1 MKQPNIELKGVRVH
15 NLQGID
21 CILQPGKFIVFT
33 GVSGSGKSSIAFD
46 TIHVEGQRRY
56 IESLSIYMRR
66 QMGNLPRP
74 KADHISGI
82 SPTIAVKQSGIM
94 KNPRS
99 TVGTITGIYDL
110 LRVLYARIGKAY
122 CPISGEPVA
131 AQDSQ
136 QIIER
141 VLSLAKN
148 KPIQILAPYSYDLP
162 LHEEISHLLRQG
174 FVRIRLDKKFY
185 NLSDTL
191 NINTNAANSID
202 LVIDRLQNPSKDSDR
217 VKEAVTKALEV
228 GNGVCILYLSEKE
241 EVLLSTHSYSTKSK
255 VSYPPLTPSDFSFNH
270 PDGMCEKC
278 LGLGEYEEFDLSLVI
293 DENKSIAEGACSVA
307 GSYDTV
313 KWGNIYRNL
322 AKIYG
327 FNLHIPWEN
336 VDDSAKHIF
345 LYGNDKKWTPMTFT
359 HPETRKSWTEY
370 VSWKGVLWEA
380 RDRYNKATSSKYKEQ
395 MQTLMHIGIC
405 PSCDGSRLR
414 PYPSQAK
421 VGKKRIGEIANLS
434 LDKLADFFAK
444 LSLKAGEKIIAKDLL
459 HEINRRLAF
468 LLELRLDYITLH
480 RASNTLSGG
489 ELQRVHIIAHL
500 GLGITGATYILDEPS
515 IGLHARDSER
525 LITILHVLRDQGNTV
540 LVVEHDED
548 IIRRADEIV
557 DVGPGAG
564 RYGGEIVAQGT
575 LQDIMRNKRSITGKY
590 LAMKKQKFPS
600 QQRKFCGKAISILGA
615 THHNLKN
622 VTVTIPL
629 EALTVVT
636 GVSGSGKSS
645 LIIDILYPAISN
657 KLHRSHLAIGKHKQ
671 ITGMEHIDKIIAID
685 QSPIGRSSRSNPA
698 TYIKLFD
705 DIRSLFAKLP
715 SSLAEGF
722 AKSRFSFNLSDG
734 NCSRC
739 KGMGYVLIDMDF
751 LEDQRE
757 VCSLCN
763 GKRFDPETL
772 KITYNGKNIFDI
784 LEMSI
789 HDAREFFSSIP
800 SIRRKLQLLEKVG
813 LGYIVLGQSSATLSG
828 GEAQRMKLAKELVRP
843 DTGKTLYILD
853 EPTTGL
859 HISDIANVLQIIQEL
874 VEKKNSVVVIEHHL
888 DFILAGDHVIDLGPD
903 GGDRGGTIVFAG
915 RPESLAQQSTCT
927 GLALKRSHRS
937 HKEQRSLFTPHP
949 PSYIEVVGA
958 SQNNL
963 QAISA
968 RIPIGKITACTG
980 LSGSGKSS
988 FAFDTIYSEGQRR
1001 YTSTL
1006 SPYMRQ
1012 FVSQMPPAK
1021 VEKISGLSPTIAVE
1035 QKKQGGSPRSTL
1047 GTITEIYDYL
1057 RLIFCTVGE
1066 AYCPE
1071 SGERLVSISKEYVQ
1085 QQILSLP
1092 PQTKVVILSPIAL
1105 ISSLDKTL
1113 LRLQRDGFIRVR
1125 LNGVYFEIADEKIP
1139 WDSKQKNA
1147 LQLVID
1153 RFVIKEG
1160 IDARVMSAIELAL
1173 SKSPGE
1179 VIVATQNRDMFFN
1192 LAFAAPNTGKS
1203 YPSLTPHL
1211 FSFNT
1216 QEGMCPVCQ
1225 GLGFTWGAHV
1235 EYNESFLS
1243 LSVLKIL
1250 KTLWR
1255 EYPYADSF
1263 IAVVVKFLHIP
1274 GKKLL
1279 KDLSQ
1284 AQLSLFVR
1292 GSEIPFEYAGLEW
1305 KWKGINS
1312 ILEEIAAS
1320 KSTSLSSELFALLQ
1334 QHLCAACKGSRL
1346 SPLPSGVTVG
1356 GLTIL
1361 DVCTSPFS
1369 TLLTWLDSLHHKAA
1383 IFEPIQQIRKRLT
1396 ILCSLGL
1403 DYLTLDRTA
1412 PTLSNGESQRAM
1424 LSKQLATELTGCL
1437 YVLDEPTVGLHPHN
1451 TEMLFQS
1458 LQKLCNLGNTILI
1471 IENDPSMIRKSD
1483 YIIDFGP
1490 GAGPSGGKIVSEGT
1504 YDTVKNDPNSI
1515 TGKYV
1520 KQSRTPIP
1528 RKKIMAPE
1536 ETLDITK
1543 ASKNNIH
1550 NLSLSIPLRQMI
1562 CVTGVSGAGK
1572 TTLVREILWP
1582 LLKEAT
1588 AKFSNHFVPDTG
1600 IGAISGVSSIQS
1612 VIYMSSSSIG
1622 TTNRADINTYIDL
1635 APTLRQFFAA
1645 LPQAQ
1650 MRNLTPKHFSYNHIA
1665 GMCMQCYGIGVQS
1678 IDLQFLPKVQIPCK
1692 GCLGQRLNPLSL
1704 TISYRGKTLGELLQY
1719 RIDEVV
1725 SLLPPHPKIIKIVD
1739 VLQQVGLSYLLLGQP
1754 LHSLSTGEAKRLQLA
1769 KELLKKQKKHTLYI
1783 FDEPSIGLH
1792 PSDVQSLL
1800 GVFQDVTRKGHSVVI
1815 IEHNIDIIA
1824 NSDYIIDMGPG
1835 SGNDGG
1841 KIVAQGSPQEIAR
1854 VKKSYTG
1861 KYLQFL
1867 QKPYL
1872 ST

>member
-66 QMGNLPRP
+66 QMGNLPKP

-122 CPISGEPVA
+122 CPISGEPVGV
-131 AQDSQ
+131 QNSD
-136 QIIER
+136 QIMEK

-148 KPIQILAPYSYDLP
+148 KPVQILAPYSYDLP
-162 LHEEISHLLRQG
+162 LPEEISHLLRQG

-191 NINTNAANSID
+191 HINTSAANSID
-202 LVIDRLQNPSKDSDR
+202 LVIDRLQNPNKDRDR
-217 VKEAVTKALEV
+217 LREATAKALEM
-228 GNGVCILYLSEKE
+228 GNGSCILYVSEKE

-255 VSYPPLTPSDFSFNH
+255 ISYPPLEPSDFSFNH

-278 LGLGEYEEFDLSLVI
+278 LGLGEYEEFDLSLII
-293 DENKSIAEGACSVA
+293 DENKSIAEGACLVA

-322 AKIYG
+322 AKIYR
-327 FNLHIPWEN
+327 FNLHTPWKN
-336 VDDSAKHIF
+336 LSDSAKHIF
-345 LYGNDKKWTPMTFT
+345 LHGNDKKWTRMTFV
-359 HPETRKSWTEY
+359 HPETRKSWIEY

-380 RDRYNKATSSKYKEQ
+380 RDRYNKATSSKYKEH
-395 MQTLMHIGIC
+395 MQALMHIGIC
-405 PSCDGSRLR
+405 PLCCGSRLR
-414 PYPSQAK
+414 PYPSHAR
-421 VGKKRIGEIANLS
+421 VGNKRIGEIS
-434 LDKLADFFAK
+434 SFPLDKLADFFAK
-444 LSLKAGEKIIAKDLL
+444 IHLKAHEKVIAKDLL
-459 HEINRRLAF
+459 QEINRRITF
-468 LLELRLDYITLH
+468 LLQLRLDYITLH

-515 IGLHARDSER
+515 IGLHARDSQR
-525 LITILHVLRDQGNTV
+525 LIAVLHALRDQGNTV

-564 RYGGEIVAQGT
+564 RFGGEIVAQGT

-590 LAMKKQKFPS
+590 LSIKKQKFPS
-600 QQRKFCGKAISILGA
+600 MERKFCGKAISIIGA
-615 THHNLKN
+615 RHHNLKKID
-622 VTVTIPL
+622 VAIPL
-629 EALTVVT
+629 EALTVIT

-657 KLHRSHLAIGKHKQ
+657 KLHRSHLPIGKHRK

-739 KGMGYVLIDMDF
+739 KGMGYVRIDMDF

-763 GKRFDPETL
+763 GKRFGPETL

-789 HDAREFFSSIP
+789 RDAREFFTHVP
-800 SIRRKLQLLEKVG
+800 SIRHKLQLLEKVG
-813 LGYIVLGQSSATLSG
+813 LGYIVLGQSSSTLSG

-859 HISDIANVLQIIQEL
+859 HISDIANVIQIIQEL
-874 VEKKNSVVVIEHHL
+874 VEKKNSAIVIEHHL
-888 DFILAGDHVIDLGPD
+888 DFICAADHVIDLGPD
-903 GGDRGGTIVFAG
+903 GGEKGGRIVFAG
-915 RPESLAQQSTCT
+915 RPKSLVREATHT
-927 GLALKRSHRS
+927 GRALKKMHSCS
-937 HKEQRSLFTPHP
+937 QSPSSLFIPYP
-949 PSYIEVVGA
+949 PSHIEIIGA
-958 SQNNL
+958 SHNNL
-963 QAISA
+963 QNVSA
-968 RIPIGKITACTG
+968 QIPIGKITVCTG

-1012 FVSQMPPAK
+1012 FVNQMPPAK

-1035 QKKQGGSPRSTL
+1035 QKKNTGTPRSTL

-1071 SGERLVSISKEYVQ
+1071 TGERLVSISKEYVQ
-1085 QQILSLP
+1085 KQILSLP
-1092 PQTKVVILSPIAL
+1092 PQTKVIVLSPIPL
-1105 ISSLDKTL
+1105 ISSFEKTL
-1113 LRLQRDGFIRVR
+1113 LRLQRDGFNRIR
-1125 LNGVYFEIADEKIP
+1125 LNGVYFEISDKSLQ
-1139 WDSKQKNA
+1139 WDPKQKNT
-1147 LQLVID
+1147 LELVID
-1153 RFVIKEG
+1153 RFIIKEG
-1160 IDARVMSAIELAL
+1160 IEARVMSAIELAL

-1179 VIVATQNRDMFFN
+1179 VLIAIPDRDMFFN
-1192 LAFAAPNTGKS
+1192 LAFAAPKTGKS

-1211 FSFNT
+1211 FSFNAR
-1216 QEGMCPVCQ
+1216 EGMCPVCQ

-1243 LSVLKIL
+1243 LSAIKIL
-1250 KTLWR
+1250 KALWR
-1255 EYPYADSF
+1255 EYQYADSF
-1263 IAVVVKFLHIP
+1263 ISVVLKLLHIP

-1279 KDLSQ
+1279 RELSQ
-1284 AQLSLFVR
+1284 EKLSLFVR
-1292 GSEIPFEYAGLEW
+1292 GSAIPFEYAGLEW
-1305 KWKGINS
+1305 KWKGINL

-1334 QHLCAACKGSRL
+1334 QHLCAACRGSRL

-1369 TLLTWLDSLHHKAA
+1369 TLLSWLDSLHHKAS
-1383 IFEPIQQIRKRLT
+1383 IFEPIQQIQKRLT
-1396 ILCSLGL
+1396 ILCRLGL

-1412 PTLSNGESQRAM
+1412 PTLSNGEWQRAM

-1451 TEMLFQS
+1451 TEML
-1458 LQKLCNLGNTILI
+1458 LAALKKLCSLGNTILM
-1471 IENDPSMIRKSD
+1471 IENDPFMICKSD

-1490 GAGPSGGKIVSEGT
+1490 SAGPGGGKIVSQGI
-1504 YDTVKNDPNSI
+1504 YATVKNDPKSV
-1515 TGKYV
+1515 TGKYLG
-1520 KQSRTPIP
+1520 QSHTLIAGPKRTALQESIG
-1528 RKKIMAPE
+1528 
-1536 ETLDITK
+1536 ITK
-1543 ASKNNIH
+1543 SSKNNIH
-1550 NLSLSIPLRQMI
+1550 NLSLSIPLHQMI
-1562 CVTGVSGAGK
+1562 CVTGVSGSGK

-1582 LLKEAT
+1582 LLRQAT
-1588 AKFSNHFVPDTG
+1588 AKFSNHFVSDTS
-1600 IGAISGVSSIQS
+1600 IGAISGASSIQS
-1612 VIYMSSSSIG
+1612 VTYMSSNSIG

-1635 APTLRQFFAA
+1635 APILRQFFAA
-1645 LPQAQ
+1645 LPGAQ

-1665 GMCMQCYGIGVQS
+1665 GMCMQCYGIGMQT

-1692 GCLGQRLNPLSL
+1692 SCLGQRLNSLSL
-1704 TISYRGKTLGELLQY
+1704 TISYRGKNLGQLLQS
-1719 RIDEVV
+1719 RIDEMVP
-1725 SLLPPHPKIIKIVD
+1725 LLPPHPKIIRIVD

-1754 LHSLSTGEAKRLQLA
+1754 IHSLSTGEAKRLQLA
-1769 KELLKKQKKHTLYI
+1769 KELLKKQTKHTLYI

-1792 PSDVQSLL
+1792 PSDVQVLL
-1800 GVFQDVTRKGHSVVI
+1800 GVLQNLMRKGHSMLV

-1835 SGNDGG
+1835 SGNAGG
-1841 KIVAQGSPQEIAR
+1841 KIVAKGTPQQIA
-1854 VKKSYTG
+1854 KAKDSYTG

-1867 QKPYL
+1867 LK
-1872 ST
+1872 

>member
-46 TIHVEGQRRY
+46 TIHIEGQRRY

-74 KADHISGI
+74 KADRISGI

-122 CPISGEPVA
+122 CPISGEPVG
-131 AQDSQ
+131 AQSSE
-136 QIIER
+136 QIIEKI
-141 VLSLAKN
+141 VVLAKN
-148 KPIQILAPYSYDLP
+148 NPIQILAPYPYDLP

-191 NINTNAANSID
+191 HINGGATNSID
-202 LVIDRLQNPSKDSDR
+202 LVIDRLQNVTKNIDR
-217 VKEAVTKALEV
+217 LKEATAKALEI
-228 GNGVCILYLSEKE
+228 GNGTCILYLSDKQ
-241 EVLLSTHSYSTKSK
+241 EVLLSTHSYSTQSK
-255 VSYPPLTPSDFSFNH
+255 VSYPPLEPSDFSFNH
-270 PDGMCEKC
+270 PDGMCKKC
-278 LGLGEYEEFDLSLVI
+278 LGLGEYEEFDLSLII
-293 DENKSIAEGACSVA
+293 DENKSIAEGACIIA

-322 AKIYG
+322 AKIYR
-327 FNLHIPWEN
+327 FSLHTPWKN
-336 VDDSAKHIF
+336 ISDAAKHIF
-345 LYGNDKKWTPMTFT
+345 LYGNDKKWTKMTFV
-359 HPETRKSWTEY
+359 HPETRQSWTEY
-370 VSWKGVLWEA
+370 VAWKGVLWEA
-380 RDRYNKATSSKYKEQ
+380 RDRYNKATSQKYKQ
-395 MQTLMHIGIC
+395 NMQALMHIGIC
-405 PSCDGSRLR
+405 PLCHGSRLR
-414 PYPSQAK
+414 PYPSHAR
-421 VGKKRIGEIANLS
+421 VGNKRIGEISNLS
-434 LDKLADFFAK
+434 FDKLADFFAK
-444 LSLKAGEKIIAKDLL
+444 LQLKAREKIIAKDLL
-459 HEINRRLAF
+459 EEINRRITF
-468 LLELRLDYITLH
+468 LLQLRLDYITLH

-525 LITILHVLRDQGNTV
+525 LIAILHAMRDQGNTV

-564 RYGGEIVAQGT
+564 RFGGHIVAQGT
-575 LQDIMRNKRSITGKY
+575 LQEIIRNKRSITGKY
-590 LAMKKQKFPS
+590 LAKKTQKFPS
-600 QQRKFCGKAISILGA
+600 MERTFCGKALSILGA
-615 THHNLKN
+615 SHHNLKN
-622 VTVTIPL
+622 IDVTIPL

-645 LIIDILYPAISN
+645 LIIDILYSALSN
-657 KLHRSHLAIGKHKQ
+657 ALHRSHLSIGKHKT

-739 KGMGYVLIDMDF
+739 KGMGYVRIDMDF
-751 LEDQRE
+751 LEDQIER
-757 VCSLCN
+757 CLLCG
-763 GKRFDPETL
+763 GKRFDTETL
-772 KITYNGKNIFDI
+772 KITYNEKNIFDI
-784 LEMSI
+784 LQMSI
-789 HDAREFFSSIP
+789 AEAREFFTAIP
-800 SIRRKLQLLEKVG
+800 NIRRKLELLEKVG

-874 VEKKNSVVVIEHHL
+874 VDKKNSAVVIEHHL
-888 DFILAGDHVIDLGPD
+888 DFISAADHVIDLGPD
-903 GGDRGGTIVFAG
+903 GGDAGGTIVFAG
-915 RPESLAQQSTCT
+915 RPKSLSQQTTFT
-927 GLALKRSHRS
+927 GLALKKLRSGKHQ
-937 HKEQRSLFTPHP
+937 KTPIFIPDP
-949 PSYIEVVGA
+949 PSSIEVIGA

-963 QAISA
+963 QAVSTQ
-968 RIPIGKITACTG
+968 IPIGKITACTG

-1012 FVSQMPPAK
+1012 FVSQMPPAR
-1021 VEKISGLSPTIAVE
+1021 VERISGLSPTIAVE
-1035 QKKQGGSPRSTL
+1035 QKKHTGTPRSTL
-1047 GTITEIYDYL
+1047 GTMTEIYDYL

-1071 SGERLVSISKEYVQ
+1071 TGERLVSISKEYVQ
-1085 QQILSLP
+1085 KQILSLP
-1092 PQTKVVILSPIAL
+1092 AQTKVIVLSEIPS

-1113 LRLQRDGFIRVR
+1113 QRLQRDGFTRLRV
-1125 LNGVYFEIADEKIP
+1125 NGVYFEITDTIP
-1139 WDSKQKNA
+1139 WDAKQKNR
-1147 LQLVID
+1147 LDLVID
-1153 RFVIKEG
+1153 RFIIKEG
-1160 IDARVMSAIELAL
+1160 IDARVMSAIELGL
-1173 SKSPGE
+1173 SRSPGE
-1179 VIVATQNRDMFFN
+1179 LVIALPDRDLFFN
-1192 LAFAAPNTGKS
+1192 LAFAAPKTGKS

-1211 FSFNT
+1211 FSFNNR
-1216 QEGMCPVCQ
+1216 EGMCPVCQ

-1243 LSVLKIL
+1243 LSVGKIL

-1255 EYPYADSF
+1255 EYTYADSF
-1263 IAVVVKFLHIP
+1263 IAVVLRFLKIS
-1274 GKKLL
+1274 GKEILR
-1279 KDLSQ
+1279 DLSNKE
-1284 AQLSLFVR
+1284 LTTFCR
-1292 GSEIPFEYAGLEW
+1292 GSATPFKYAGLEW
-1305 KWKGINS
+1305 RWKGLNL

-1320 KSTSLSSELFALLQ
+1320 KSISVSSELFALLQ
-1334 QHLCAACKGSRL
+1334 QHTCAACKGSRL
-1346 SPLPSGVTVG
+1346 SPLPSGVMVESR
-1356 GLTIL
+1356 TIL
-1361 DVCTSPFS
+1361 DICTCTFA
-1369 TLLTWLDSLHHKAA
+1369 TLLTWLDSLHEKPA
-1383 IFEPIQQIRKRLT
+1383 IFEPIEQIRKRLT
-1396 ILCSLGL
+1396 ILCNLGL

-1412 PTLSNGESQRAM
+1412 PTLSNGEAQRAM

-1437 YVLDEPTVGLHPHN
+1437 YILDEPTVGLHPHN
-1451 TEMLFQS
+1451 TEMLFNA
-1458 LQKLCNLGNTILI
+1458 LQKLSRLGNTII
-1471 IENDPSMIRKSD
+1471 FIENDPSMICKAD

-1490 GAGPSGGKIVSEGT
+1490 GSGPRGGKIIAEGT
-1504 YDTVKNDPNSI
+1504 CTEVKKNPQSI
-1515 TGKYV
+1515 TGKYLTTS
-1520 KQSRTPIP
+1520 KIHLT
-1528 RKKIMAPE
+1528 KKKRVIV
-1536 ETLDITK
+1536 ETINLK
-1543 ASKNNIH
+1543 NGSKHNIH
-1550 NLSLSIPLRQMI
+1550 NLSLSIPLHCMVSI
-1562 CVTGVSGAGK
+1562 TGVSGSGK
-1572 TTLVREILWP
+1572 TTLMQEILWP
-1582 LLKEAT
+1582 LLRQAT
-1588 AKFSNHFVPDTG
+1588 SKFSNPPLVDTNLG
-1600 IGAISGVSSIQS
+1600 VVSGTEHIQS
-1612 VIYMSSSSIG
+1612 VIYMDSDAVG

-1635 APTLRQFFAA
+1635 APTLRQFFAG

-1650 MRNLTPKHFSYNHIA
+1650 IKHLRPKNFSYNHIA
-1665 GMCMQCYGIGVQS
+1665 GMCMQCYGIGLQT

-1692 GCLGQRLNPLSL
+1692 SCLGKRLNPLSL
-1704 TISYRGKTLGELLQY
+1704 TIYYRGKNFGDLLHY
-1719 RIDEVV
+1719 TIDEVI
-1725 SLLPPHPKIIKIVD
+1725 SFLPPHPKITRIIDTLKR
-1739 VLQQVGLSYLLLGQP
+1739 LGLSYLLLGQP
-1754 LHSLSTGEAKRLQLA
+1754 LHTLSTGESKRLQLA
-1769 KELLKKQKKHTLYI
+1769 KELLKKTTRNTVYI

-1792 PSDVQSLL
+1792 LADIHLL
-1800 GVFQDVTRKGHSVVI
+1800 LPVFNELISKGHSLWL
-1815 IEHNIDIIA
+1815 IEHNLDLIA

-1841 KIVAQGSPQEIAR
+1841 RVIAVGTPQQIANA
-1854 VKKSYTG
+1854 KDSYTG
-1861 KYLQFL
+1861 KYL
-1867 QKPYL
+1867 
-1872 ST
+1872 